1 MADVFLSYA
10 REDTARAQQVAQ
22 ALEQAGLDVFWDNE
36 IPPGTTW
43 ADYIEQKLT
52 QCKALIVIWTE
63 HSTKSQWVR
72 EEARMGRDKG
82 VLIPVTFDNAQ
93 PPFGFGEV
101 QAANLSHW
109 NGDAAD
115 PTWRRFVEAVQRF
128 AAQAPT
134 PAPTP
139 AAAAPRAAASTWAPQ
154 PAASV
159 AAAPERKKGGP
170 PLWLWL
176 TGGGV
181 AAIALVAAVIAM
193 IPDAPQQHAGMV
205 NPPAAQQQP
214 PVQPAVATQPGANYQ
229 QQILARLGQVE
240 QAFVTQGFQRLAEPV
255 SGQLPQG
262 QYANVPVTLEVGG
275 DYRIIGVCDNDC
287 GDFDLILYD
296 QNNNV
301 VSQDNLTDAT
311 PIVSVAPQ
319 WSGPFTVQAVMH
331 NCTVQPCYYALV
343 LYGRPRQ

>member
-22 ALEQAGLDVFWDNE
+22 GLEQAGLDVFWDNE

-43 ADYIEQKLT
+43 ADYIEQKLA
-52 QCKALIVIWTE
+52 QCKALIVLWSE

-82 VLIPVTFDNAQ
+82 VLIPAVFDNAQ

-101 QAANLSHW
+101 QAANLSSW
-109 NGDAAD
+109 GGDAEDAN
-115 PTWRRFVEAVQRF
+115 WRRFVEAVTRF
-128 AAQAPT
+128 AQSA
-134 PAPTP
+134 PAPVSAPAPAAPRP
-139 AAAAPRAAASTWAPQ
+139 AAAPQTSWSAPARAEPEKKKRGAP
-154 PAASV
+154 
-159 AAAPERKKGGP
+159 
-170 PLWLWL
+170 WLWI
-176 TGGGV
+176 GV
-181 AAIALVAAVIAM
+181 GFAALAAVVIAIVAL
-193 IPDAPQQHAGMV
+193 IPDEPQQ
-205 NPPAAQQQP
+205 AAVQPLQQQP
-214 PVQPAVATQPGANYQ
+214 VVPAQAQGGTYQ
-229 QQILARLGQVE
+229 QQILDRLGQVE
-240 QAFVTQGFQRLAEPV
+240 QAFVAQGFQQLAPPH

-262 QYANVPVTLEVGG
+262 QHANVPVTLEAGG

-287 GDFDLILYD
+287 GDLDLILYD

-343 LYGRPRQ
+343 LYGRPLQ